1 MRLAQGNT
9 RSKPDGYLHLWNFA
23 ATKGSGL
30 AGALFNYVMTDR
42 QRGIAESALIEL
54 AEKQALLDAH
64 NHWPTPVT
72 AEQYVHF
79 KHECWRFR
87 KEFLQEHFKSV
98 VYGTFKLFR
107 RNASELMAI
116 QINRE
121 YLQTE
126 QARVRFPS

>member
-1 MRLAQGNT
+1 MRMAQGNT

-30 AGALFNYVMTDR
+30 AGALFNYVMTNR
-42 QRGIAESALIEL
+42 QRGIVEAALIEL
-54 AEKQALLDAH
+54 AEKQAQRETHEGHCAVSTEMFAH
-64 NHWPTPVT
+64 
-72 AEQYVHF
+72 Y
-79 KHECWRFR
+79 KHEVWRFR
-87 KEFLQEHFKSV
+87 KEFLLANFKSV

-116 QINRE
+116 EINRE

-126 QARVRFPS
+126 SAKVRWP